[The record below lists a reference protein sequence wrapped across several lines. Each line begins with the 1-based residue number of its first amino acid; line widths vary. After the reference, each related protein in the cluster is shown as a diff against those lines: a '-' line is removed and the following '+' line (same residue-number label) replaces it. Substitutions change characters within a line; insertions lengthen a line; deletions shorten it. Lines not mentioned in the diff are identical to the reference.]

1 MFHPLKNKWPASVGG
16 KVARWLEA
24 DSCAYRLVWQVSCCG
39 EQACPALGCAAA
51 PKNRR
56 RVLSIVS
63 RCLPGGCYAAQRR
76 TSLLATGESG
86 GLQKLCRYLWLSQ
99 ASQLPHK
106 SKQLNE
112 APVSHAGRALCAT
125 PAQCPPRARA
135 TDAAPRCTP
144 AQDSW
149 GPKARR
155 KRRPHHGRTF
165 ARNLRPRCR
174 RSR

>member
-1 MFHPLKNKWPASVGG
+1 MFHPLKDKWPASVGG

-112 APVSHAGRALCAT
+112 TPVSHAGQAQYAT
-125 PAQCPPRARA
+125 PARYPPPARA
-135 TDAAPRCTP
+135 TDAAPRRTLAP
-144 AQDSW
+144 GSSA
-149 GPKARR
+149 PKARR
-155 KRRPHHGRTF
+155 MRRPHHGRTF
-165 ARNLRPRCR
+165 AHSRRPRCR
-174 RSR
+174 QSR